1 MALFYLLKQWLGT
14 AMIYKGYEIT
24 EDVTF
29 DVEIDGV
36 YWMCETIEE
45 IKRIIDDVS
54 VNDET

>member
-1 MALFYLLKQWLGT
+1 
-14 AMIYKGYEIT
+14 MIYKGYEIT

-54 VNDET
+54 VNDEM